1 MDKTKGYE
9 KENVCTVS
17 KFSFPPKYLLIRES
31 KKTFSLLSSHTPF
44 LQFLQGASFAPSG
57 PTAGTHVPEML
68 SSTFFSYL
76 SFKLR
81 LKIIFS
87 WKPSPKSQTSL
98 RPFLYAPI
106 AFTALMNIRILCLQL
121 VI

>member
-1 MDKTKGYE
+1 MDKLKVYE
-9 KENVCTVS
+9 KENVYIAS

-44 LQFLQGASFAPSG
+44 SQFLQGASFAPSF
-57 PTAGTHVPEML
+57 PMAGTHVPEML

-98 RPFLYAPI
+98 HPFLYAPI
-106 AFTALMNIRILCLQL
+106 AFIALMNIRIICLQL